1 MSHKPFGILRLQKL
15 VFNCILHHMENAEE
29 ILSILRADIRRN
41 GRKEVFH
48 YKKSRIRSGYFTEK
62 ILVYVDINDNTVV
75 GLSVVAQTCSDGY
88 RTVYINDIL
97 NDDSL
102 LDFAFYNAD
111 FSFCPAYGI
120 DNNHLSFSDIIRTEE
135 TVPEV
140 SAPEL
145 PEQSDDVPETT
156 DNTETHGCER
166 CSDCVHYTE
175 CDKKHTPKSSGCRQY
190 VKRRYHIR
198 E

>member
-62 ILVYVDINDNTVV
+62 ILVYVDINYDTVV
-75 GLSVVAQTCSDGY
+75 GLSVVSQTFSDGY
-88 RTVYINDIL
+88 RTVYIVDLLNNDH
-97 NDDSL
+97 L

-111 FSFCPAYGI
+111 FSFRPVYGI
-120 DNNHLSFSDIIRTEE
+120 DNKHLSFSDIIRTEE
-135 TVPEV
+135 T
-140 SAPEL
+140 SSSQL
-145 PEQSDDVPETT
+145 PDDEPET
-156 DNTETHGCER
+156 
-166 CSDCVHYTE
+166 
-175 CDKKHTPKSSGCRQY
+175 
-190 VKRRYHIR
+190 
-198 E
+198 